1 MPLLSKGILNICE
14 TMPDDLVDALANFLL
29 DNSFNLEKESND
41 KLKINEFENI
51 MDNI

>member
-1 MPLLSKGILNICE
+1 
-14 TMPDDLVDALANFLL
+14 L

-51 MDNI
+51 MDNVWLVYIWWYFKNIFLLK